1 MWRRRR
7 QGRAWKRS
15 FTFSIG
21 TTAREVRRRGG
32 VSAGEGRCH
41 RGCAAS
47 GSGRR
52 GFSIRVGGVAR
63 ADGGR
68 GHDKAREGV
77 RESFVLANVGISD
90 RSVANERQ

>member
-1 MWRRRR
+1 MWRR
-7 QGRAWKRS
+7 RAWKRS
-15 FTFSIG
+15 FAFSIG
-21 TTAREVRRRGG
+21 TTAVRRRGG

-63 ADGGR
+63 AGGGR
-68 GHDKAREGV
+68 GYDKAREGV